1 MKSFRRFNSLI
12 AMVCVILMMSFVFSF
27 DFVFA
32 DDNTTSVDQVNITVP
47 VSCSVVGTIASGGDH
62 TAPMVNSQYLSEI
75 GTTTFKTYCNDN
87 SGYAIYAIGYSN
99 DEFGNTLMKHNSDNT
114 RDFDTGTATSG
125 QNSDWAMKLSAI
137 AGTYAP
143 TIHSDTNGAYTA
155 YHVVPSTYTKVVSFG
170 SNTDLPATGVNAV
183 GSGFSSTYAVWVSAT
198 QVAGT
203 YTGKVRYTLVHPST
217 EVPLQ
222 PQTTA
227 SGKIC
232 YYPNASTYDGT
243 MGCQTVSTSATTA
256 KLFASNFSRAG
267 YGFAGWSDAF
277 DYATNANAHFYGPN
291 EDITFTAGQYTG
303 SNPGLSLYA
312 VWIPSAGSFQDV
324 GKTTT
329 VCNGLTVASVS
340 GNRTLASVSALTDT
354 RDNQTYAIAK
364 LADGNCWMI
373 ENLRLD
379 NTAQLTTLN
388 TNNPLNDGTNVTLK
402 HNYTDTQAYNTLSAT
417 SNVAYNAH
425 TAPDGWCTA
434 NSAACDD
441 QSRLRT
447 DNTANRVSYASGAT
461 MSTSASLYSY
471 GNYYNWYSATAGR
484 GTYGFS
490 TNNNSTAG
498 DLCPTNWRLPQ
509 GGNKTRI
516 VSNDDNEFWN
526 LIVDALNGGTNPAN
540 YASSTTPYYDGA
552 TEAGPVDAL
561 IRTWPNNFIHSGY
574 VNGASLNN
582 RGSIG
587 YYWSSTAYS
596 SSGAY
601 LLYFYSTYVSPGTN
615 NDGKYY
621 GWTIRCMVSPS
632 A

>member
-125 QNSDWAMKLSAI
+125 GTSDWAMKLSAI

-183 GSGFSSTYAVWVSAT
+183 GSGFTSTYAVWVSAT

-277 DYATNANAHFYGPN
+277 D
-291 EDITFTAGQYTG
+291 
-303 SNPGLSLYA
+303 
-312 VWIPSAGSFQDV
+312 
-324 GKTTT
+324 
-329 VCNGLTVASVS
+329 
-340 GNRTLASVSALTDT
+340 
-354 RDNQTYAIAK
+354 
-364 LADGNCWMI
+364 
-373 ENLRLD
+373 
-379 NTAQLTTLN
+379 
-388 TNNPLNDGTNVTLK
+388 
-402 HNYTDTQAYNTLSAT
+402 
-417 SNVAYNAH
+417 
-425 TAPDGWCTA
+425 
-434 NSAACDD
+434 
-441 QSRLRT
+441 
-447 DNTANRVSYASGAT
+447 
-461 MSTSASLYSY
+461 
-471 GNYYNWYSATAGR
+471 
-484 GTYGFS
+484 
-490 TNNNSTAG
+490 
-498 DLCPTNWRLPQ
+498 
-509 GGNKTRI
+509 
-516 VSNDDNEFWN
+516 
-526 LIVDALNGGTNPAN
+526 
-540 YASSTTPYYDGA
+540 
-552 TEAGPVDAL
+552 
-561 IRTWPNNFIHSGY
+561 
-574 VNGASLNN
+574 
-582 RGSIG
+582 
-587 YYWSSTAYS
+587 
-596 SSGAY
+596 
-601 LLYFYSTYVSPGTN
+601 
-615 NDGKYY
+615 
-621 GWTIRCMVSPS
+621 
-632 A
+632 